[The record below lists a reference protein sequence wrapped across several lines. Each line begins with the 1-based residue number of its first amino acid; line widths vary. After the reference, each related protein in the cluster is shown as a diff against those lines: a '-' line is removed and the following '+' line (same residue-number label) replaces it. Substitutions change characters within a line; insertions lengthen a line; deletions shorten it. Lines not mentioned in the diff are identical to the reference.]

1 MEAHGSWDHPAS
13 PRQHLTRCWG
23 IPGSLWWVQDLFHP
37 WGLIHA
43 GQCSHHLC
51 PSNTLELQAMGKVP
65 PCWVQSRGGFS
76 AKSTNYKSIKQGTQR
91 DRTRKHEISEMPHTA
106 EQVEVSARQDLTIT
120 RLNELFS
127 YFSFCFLLS
136 CNFKTWINFL
146 QHFAF
151 FFCQPGFQITL
162 LQLKMGLIKVIQVW
176 RYWQFAWQTG
186 CG

>member
-1 MEAHGSWDHPAS
+1 MGAETT
-13 PRQHLTRCWG
+13 QHL
-23 IPGSLWWVQDLFHP
+23 PGSTSQGAGGSLDLCCGSRISFTLEDYSMLVNVLIACVPLTPWSSRP
-37 WGLIHA
+37 WGRCPRA
-43 GQCSHHLC
+43 GYK
-51 PSNTLELQAMGKVP
+51 AG
-65 PCWVQSRGGFS
+65 GGFS
-76 AKSTNYKSIKQGTQR
+76 AKRANYKSIKQGTQR

-106 EQVEVSARQDLTIT
+106 EQVEVSARQNLTIT
-120 RLNELFS
+120 RLNEHFS